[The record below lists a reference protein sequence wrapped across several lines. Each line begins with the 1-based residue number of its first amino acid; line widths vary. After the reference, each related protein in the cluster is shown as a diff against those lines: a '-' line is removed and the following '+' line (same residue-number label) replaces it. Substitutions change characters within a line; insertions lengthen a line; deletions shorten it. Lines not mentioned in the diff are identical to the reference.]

1 MRVAVSTSKV
11 RICHDPSNA
20 ISGRGVNEDTDTSAV
35 PECTIGHVVWDV
47 IWSVLYLYGV
57 AVVNAAGTPP
67 PPPPRI
73 LLAKMD
79 TKSAFR
85 QVFVQAKKLP
95 TFSYVVGEFCN
106 NRLTPSI
113 WVD

>member
-57 AVVNAAGTPP
+57 TVVNAAGRHQKRVSSGLCTGEKVAHVQLCC
-67 PPPPRI
+67 RGI
-73 LLAKMD
+73 L
-79 TKSAFR
+79 
-85 QVFVQAKKLP
+85 
-95 TFSYVVGEFCN
+95 
-106 NRLTPSI
+106 
-113 WVD
+113 